1 VQPEVAAS
9 VVLVLLHPE
18 AVVRAAGFL
27 SLLEAV

>member
-1 VQPEVAAS
+1 VQPEVAGS
-9 VVLVLLHPE
+9 VVLVQHPE